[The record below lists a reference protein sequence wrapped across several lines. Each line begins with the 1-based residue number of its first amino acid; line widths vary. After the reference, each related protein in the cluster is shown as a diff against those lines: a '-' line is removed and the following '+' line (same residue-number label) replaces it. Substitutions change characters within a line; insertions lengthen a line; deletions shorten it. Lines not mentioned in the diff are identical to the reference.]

1 MEALNSSKTQPKTKE
16 KSRTEED
23 TKMKKKE
30 WKQRKQI
37 GGEMTQMKEVGLKL
51 NFCTN
56 AEVLKLSQSI
66 IELLYHFF
74 PHSTDMLKVET
85 SLIDGEAP
93 VVIRSRNDA
102 NSILTA
108 FGKSRNNDENLGRFG
123 TEQVVLDV
131 LLYKFFA
138 SSPLQM
144 RWVVKYDYMKEQHM
158 VESRTHANFWR
169 CLDRDSKHNVLCS
182 EHEQQYVVIT
192 WARRRLLIYEDAEW
206 FSGPMFDYWKMKN
219 LVQFQYLD

>member
-1 MEALNSSKTQPKTKE
+1 
-16 KSRTEED
+16 
-23 TKMKKKE
+23 
-30 WKQRKQI
+30 
-37 GGEMTQMKEVGLKL
+37 
-51 NFCTN
+51 
-56 AEVLKLSQSI
+56 
-66 IELLYHFF
+66 
-74 PHSTDMLKVET
+74 MLKVET

-123 TEQVVLDV
+123 TEQVVLVRDNLATCSVAGKQVLVLTILEFMGLEFQDV
-131 LLYKFFA
+131 LRYKFFA

-144 RWVVKYDYMKEQHM
+144 RWVVIYDYMKEQHM

-182 EHEQQYVVIT
+182 EHKQQYVVIT